1 MTNPEIEFE
10 QRYVD
15 RAYEGL
21 ERMRGHAEQV
31 VAAAAS
37 RYLAPPG
44 PRRDALMRSG
54 LQRSK
59 DLDIGDEV
67 LVFGRVDPVEGSE
80 RYIGR
85 IAVYD
90 ETYEPLVT
98 DWRAPVAESFYRA
111 TPLEPMGLVRRRHLI
126 CRGSR
131 VRQIEDELLD
141 ASHASDRD
149 LVFVGEGAL
158 LDALQRSRTGRMR
171 DIVETIQAEQDAVIR
186 APLEGALVVQGGP
199 GTGKTA
205 VALHRA
211 AYLLYSHRERLQR
224 AGVLV
229 IGPNPIFLRYIAQVL
244 PSLGETA
251 TLATLSELVGDV
263 SVTAKET
270 SDVARVKGDVR
281 MAKVIERAVKKL
293 PGALTEPVTIRYEG
307 KDVVLTVAEAARL
320 VRFARERVRTKHNA
334 RRRVLARLTAE
345 YLWEKWS
352 KRERQWVDIMGTVEG
367 LRHFEQDVLADP
379 VFRRLLDT
387 LWPAM
392 SSSDFVRYL
401 FSSQDVLATAA
412 GNLLSVEEQHS
423 LLRSATAG
431 LTESDVALVD
441 EAEGHLGPLHARK
454 RAPAPTIDE
463 EDRFMVERMLDDLQE
478 FRPEVGTMREI
489 LTERYAAE
497 RAAVEE
503 DGDVVSNAIR
513 ERFGHVIVDEAQG
526 LSPMQWRMVVRRCPS
541 RSMTI
546 VGDLGQAGGTTVPAS
561 WDEALA
567 GLGAPRLELAELT
580 VNYRTPA
587 EIMDIAAR
595 VLAVAAP
602 GLSPPRSVRHI
613 EEEPVFQRVG
623 DGELVGAVVGAAQA
637 ERGRVP
643 DGKVAVI
650 SADPMAEQLARELV
664 GDAHRGSSM
673 LDEPVG
679 VFTLDEVR
687 GLEFDSVVVVE
698 PAAIVEES
706 SGGLGALY
714 VALTRS
720 TQRLVVI
727 HASDLPAP
735 LTG

>member
-1 MTNPEIEFE
+1 MTNLEIETE

-15 RAYEGL
+15 RAYAAL
-21 ERMRGHAEQV
+21 EHMRGHAEHV

-37 RYLAPPG
+37 QYLAPPG

-59 DLDIGDEV
+59 DLDIGDEA
-67 LVFGRVDPVEGSE
+67 LVFGRVDEVGGTK

-85 IAVYD
+85 VAVYD
-90 ETYEPLVT
+90 ESYEPLVT

-126 CRGSR
+126 CRGPK
-131 VRQIEDELLD
+131 VRQIEDELLG
-141 ASHASDRD
+141 ASTASDHD

-211 AYLLYSHRERLQR
+211 AYLLYAHRDRLQR
-224 AGVLV
+224 TGVLV

-251 TLATLSELVGDV
+251 TLATLAELVGDV
-263 SVTAKET
+263 EVTAKEDL
-270 SDVARVKGDVR
+270 DVARLKGDRR
-281 MAKVIERAVKKL
+281 MAKVIERAVKQL
-293 PGALTEPVTIRYEG
+293 SGELAEPVRIRYEG

-320 VRFARERVRTKHNA
+320 VRFARERLRTKHNA

-352 KRERQWVDIMGTVEG
+352 KRERQWVDVLGTAEG
-367 LRHFEQDVLADP
+367 LRHFEQTVLADAAY
-379 VFRRLLDT
+379 RRMLDT

-392 SSSDFVRYL
+392 SAPDFVRFVL
-401 FSSQDVLATAA
+401 SSRETLSSAA
-412 GNLLSVEEQHS
+412 RGILSEDEQAS
-423 LLRSATAG
+423 LLRPAG
-431 LTESDVALVD
+431 AGITESDVALVD
-441 EAEGHLGPLHARK
+441 EAEGHLGPLHARR
-454 RAPAPTIDE
+454 RAPTTVVDE

-478 FRPEVGTMREI
+478 FRPEVGTMRGV
-489 LTERYAAE
+489 LTQRYADE
-497 RAAVEE
+497 RAAVEDDRRPAAE
-503 DGDVVSNAIR
+503 VIGS
-513 ERFGHVIVDEAQG
+513 RFGHVIVDEAQG
-526 LSPMQWRMVVRRCPS
+526 LSPMQWRMVARRCPS

-546 VGDLGQAGGTTVPAS
+546 VGDLGQAGGATVPTS
-561 WDEALA
+561 WHDVLA
-567 GLGAPRLELAELT
+567 GLEAPQIELAELT

-613 EEEPVFQRVG
+613 DSEPTFRRVSEEV
-623 DGELVGAVVGAAQA
+623 LVGEVVRAARA
-637 ERGRVP
+637 EHERVP

-650 SADPMAEQLARELV
+650 AVESTAEQLAREIV
-664 GDAHRGSSM
+664 AGAGRGSSM

-679 VFTLDEVR
+679 VFTVDEAR

-698 PAAIVEES
+698 PASIVDEA
-706 SGGLGALY
+706 SGGLRALY

-727 HASDLPAP
+727 HTSDLPAA
-735 LTG
+735 LGS

>member
-1 MTNPEIEFE
+1 MTNPEIESE

-15 RAYEGL
+15 RAYAAL
-21 ERMRGHAEQV
+21 EHMRGHAEQV

-59 DLDIGDEV
+59 DLDIGDEA
-67 LVFGRVDPVEGSE
+67 LVFGRVDEVDRAK

-90 ETYEPLVT
+90 ESYEPIVT

-111 TPLEPMGLVRRRHLI
+111 TPLDPMGLVRRRHLI
-126 CRGSR
+126 CRGPR
-131 VRQIEDELLD
+131 IRQIEDELLD
-141 ASHASDRD
+141 ASSAADRD

-211 AYLLYSHRERLQR
+211 AYLLYAHRDRLQR

-251 TLATLSELVGDV
+251 TLATLAELVGGV
-263 SVTAKET
+263 EITTKERL
-270 SDVARVKGDVR
+270 DVAEVKGDRR
-281 MAKVIERAVKKL
+281 MAKVIERAVKRL
-293 PGALTEPVTIRYEG
+293 PGKLTEPARIRYEG
-307 KDVVLTVAEAARL
+307 KDVILTVAEAARL
-320 VRFARERVRTKHNA
+320 VRFARERLRTKHNA

-352 KRERQWVDIMGTVEG
+352 KRERQWVEVLGSAEG
-367 LRHFEQDVLADP
+367 LRHFVQTVLGDDA
-379 VFRRLLDT
+379 FRRLLDA

-392 SSSDFVRYL
+392 SAIDFVQFL
-401 FSSQDVLATAA
+401 LSSRDVLGAA
-412 GNLLSVEEQHS
+412 ADGVLSPDEQDLLIVRTSP
-423 LLRSATAG
+423 G
-431 LTESDVALVD
+431 LSESDVALVD
-441 EAEGHLGPLHARK
+441 EAGVHLGPLHTR
-454 RAPAPTIDE
+454 RAPAATVDE
-463 EDRFMVERMLDDLQE
+463 EDRFMIERMLDDLQE
-478 FRPEVGTMREI
+478 FRPEVGTMRE
-489 LTERYAAE
+489 LLAERYVDE
-497 RAAVEE
+497 RAALETDRRSATE
-503 DGDVVSNAIR
+503 TMPS
-513 ERFGHVIVDEAQG
+513 RFGHVIVDEAQG
-526 LSPMQWRMVVRRCPS
+526 LSPMQWRMVARRCPS

-546 VGDLGQAGGTTVPAS
+546 VGDLGQAGGTTAPTS
-561 WDEALA
+561 WDKVLA
-567 GLGAPRLELAELT
+567 GLDAPRIEIAELT

-613 EEEPVFQRVG
+613 DEEPAFLRVV
-623 DGELVGAVVGAAQA
+623 DDALIDDVARAVHA
-637 ERGRVP
+637 EHERVP

-650 SADPMAEQLARELV
+650 AIEGTARLLAREIV
-664 GDAHRGSSM
+664 PGAERGSSM
-673 LDEPVG
+673 LDQPIA
-679 VFTLDEVR
+679 VFAVEEIR

-698 PAAIVEES
+698 PAAIVAES
-706 SGGLGALY
+706 SGGLRALY

-727 HASDLPAP
+727 HATDLPAAIA
-735 LTG
+735 G